1 MAKTSTHA
9 ASRWKYLTALLRY
22 CCQLMLY
29 RWLITKYRF
38 SGCTLLHSYTW
49 LKSLELCHP
58 VEIEY
63 SFFNWWTEFLNEKL
77 QMEETPKDVTGNR
90 KWTLMS
96 KASEDQDGQRWNGQP
111 WKALQGRF
119 VKIGKLNHN
128 AAPLNLFI
136 DRSRFLNN
144 YRKT

>member
-1 MAKTSTHA
+1 M
-9 ASRWKYLTALLRY
+9 
-22 CCQLMLY
+22 
-29 RWLITKYRF
+29 
-38 SGCTLLHSYTW
+38 
-49 LKSLELCHP
+49 
-58 VEIEY
+58 
-63 SFFNWWTEFLNEKL
+63 
-77 QMEETPKDVTGNR
+77 
-90 KWTLMS
+90 MS
-96 KASEDQDGQRWNGQP
+96 KASEDQDGLRWNGQP